1 MSSSTPPSTCTKLQQ
16 SSQRADIKDETLRLI
31 DKIAAFKGKLQ
42 QFQKDH
48 LQGKAKPGTDEGN
61 LEPDPVLNEAFDD
74 FIELLSSKR
83 ILAYESDLPGSLEL
97 YASGLLVLNK
107 DVCA

>member
-1 MSSSTPPSTCTKLQQ
+1 M
-16 SSQRADIKDETLRLI
+16 RLI